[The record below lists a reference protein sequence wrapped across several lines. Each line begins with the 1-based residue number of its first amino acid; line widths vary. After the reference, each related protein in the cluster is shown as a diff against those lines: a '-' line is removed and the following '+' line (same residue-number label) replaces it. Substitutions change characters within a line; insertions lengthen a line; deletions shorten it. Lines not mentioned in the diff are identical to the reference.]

1 MSLEVNIIKL
11 NGLMTK
17 QRKIRQMLQNKHIC
31 SICYLDIVLKYNQYQ
46 LEKYK
51 KQKPTRDFGEPCQT
65 KDCDRY
71 ADVII

>member
-1 MSLEVNIIKL
+1 
-11 NGLMTK
+11 MT
-17 QRKIRQMLQNKHIC
+17 QNKHIC
-31 SICYLDIVLKYNQYQ
+31 SICYLDIELKYNQYE

-71 ADVII
+71 ADVTI